1 MKGSD
6 SIAGSGTA
14 IRTDVTSPTIGLLL
28 VAVTRPF
35 KPKKER
41 RPHKLITCVYSLSS
55 GTGAL
60 IGLQVES
67 TKYIKEIHTS

>member
-41 RPHKLITCVYSLSS
+41 RLHKLITCVSSLS
-55 GTGAL
+55 TGAL
-60 IGLQVES
+60 IGLQIES
-67 TKYIKEIHTS
+67 TKYIKEIHS